1 MGAASVSCTSLDGL
15 IGRCPRFSSRR
26 VLQDLLRMEPRAA
39 RIDSNVNRRNFITSA
54 GALASAAQ
62 LSAQSND
69 RIERDRAVALDI
81 LKPSARDLEYGLGL
95 HRESLVF
102 DSYGFSPRAAV
113 DGAAVRALVE
123 EGASEIELQDQRE
136 DMTMTRA
143 AVDERERE
151 EFVRAWNAAGMT
163 CIFQNCGEESSD
175 PLRLIK
181 RLARFTYL
189 TDHLNGV
196 LRRAVT
202 PADVERAHADGMG
215 CLYFT
220 GNGVPLTQQWVS
232 VEDELRYVR
241 IFFQLGIRMM
251 HVTYNRRNRLGDGCA
266 EIANGGLSDFGRAAI
281 AEMNRVGVIVDVA
294 HSGWRT
300 SHEAARRSAKPM
312 VASHTTCGGIYPHI
326 RSKPDEVIRAIA
338 DTGGYVGICSI
349 PRFLRGS
356 GDIAALLDHVDYAVK
371 KLGAEHVAIGT
382 DVAYRSQ
389 HSAEENR
396 QVTKPGPRRTRFAAL
411 WPDDNFEETP
421 RMTSSLA
428 WTNWPLFTVGLV
440 ARGYRD
446 EDIRKI
452 VGGNVLRVARAAL
465 A

>member
-1 MGAASVSCTSLDGL
+1 M
-15 IGRCPRFSSRR
+15 
-26 VLQDLLRMEPRAA
+26 
-39 RIDSNVNRRNFITSA
+39 NRRNFIASA
-54 GALASAAQ
+54 GALAAAAQ

-69 RIERDRAVALDI
+69 RIESDRAVALDI
-81 LKPSARDLEYGLGL
+81 LKPSARDLEYGIAL

-123 EGASEIELQDQRE
+123 EGASDMELQDQRE
-136 DMTMTRA
+136 DMMMTRA
-143 AVDERERE
+143 AVVERERE
-151 EFVRAWNAAGMT
+151 EFVRAWNAAGVT

-202 PADVERAHADGMG
+202 PADVEQAHADAMG

-266 EIANGGLSDFGRAAI
+266 ETANGGLSDFGRAAI

-300 SHEAARRSAKPM
+300 SLEAARLSAKPM
-312 VASHTTCGGIYPHI
+312 VASHTTCGGVYPHI

-338 DTGGYVGICSI
+338 ETGGYVGICSI
-349 PRFLRGS
+349 PRFLRGT

-371 KLGAEHVAIGT
+371 KFGAEHVAIGT

-389 HSAEENR
+389 YSAEENR
-396 QVTKPGPRRTRFAAL
+396 KVPETRPRRTRFAAL
-411 WPDDNFEETP
+411 WPEDDFRETP
-421 RMTSSLA
+421 QMVSSLA

-446 EDIRKI
+446 DDIRKI